1 MQTALFQSFIAQHND
16 HMNGNLPQELAMTL
30 EFVHQRLLSSGN
42 SEPVAAN
49 ASNKTFV
56 AHTPQCQESSAK
68 TTSNDIRSISVT
80 PPTSNS
86 KSTAYSFPDINV
98 NAFGT
103 PRKVV
108 FPTLSNDV
116 VTSSLGTLM
125 SSNSAHDPSKE
136 LLGLEWMQLFLKN
149 VSMPSPLQKKPEL
162 LPSISSFTQTAAA
175 FKRSRTIDR
184 LKAGSPFYRTMTQR
198 FENTSAALPSRH
210 KESVAPARAPP
221 VIQSMWLVT
230 TSACSCKIKIN
241 GLTDRLTQAIS
252 KFGKEATATSDI
264 YCELIDALAA
274 CGHASEA
281 KAVFEECISSSPL
294 VTLETL
300 AQDRYFWKPFSS
312 LIRCYV
318 MNGLVQ
324 RAFDLLVRVKM
335 DDEQQLDPTLLGSLR
350 FDAHVLNTQK
360 DVVLERIT
368 VMFGYGNLGL
378 CLAPREG
385 SLGCEVI
392 AFQPPDESQNDSK
405 HLQHQINND
414 AAHVTQCVGKHDIIE
429 SVNGQ
434 VVIHNSFAD
443 IVTCLKLAHRPMT
456 VTLLRGANGVKSLI
470 NAASRAQDPLAS
482 TGSQGPISATSGSR
496 MRPRK
501 DFCDRFGLLP
511 QHGIRIT
518 ALADCDSCGAR
529 LSYSE
534 IHDGWSLTDANDY
547 TTRCA
552 LCQHR
557 FVPRLCVMLGVSN
570 GFVDFVEEE
579 SVTSHVHVEQIEYL
593 SMPVIRKE
601 LTNLSQKI
609 SLTMLSMGDLRRLN
623 PRIYWNIVVKLL
635 SLACPLDFLD
645 LPDTAIHT
653 PEKQQQQCCDH
664 EHDPVG
670 NRTLPTLHSRK
681 LALERLLEKT
691 LEALRSASFS
701 ALLPDVAHRL
711 MRDLEPHLSTD
722 NNDDEEDDLDDDNEV
737 RRSCRTMSLDESSCA
752 DDGVDCCPVKE
763 EAPEIKATA
772 TAFHRTK
779 SSFRN

>member
-1 MQTALFQSFIAQHND
+1 
-16 HMNGNLPQELAMTL
+16 MNGNLPQELAMKL
-30 EFVHQRLLSSGN
+30 EFVHQRMLLTGN
-42 SEPVAAN
+42 SESIATNV
-49 ASNKTFV
+49 SNKTFV
-56 AHTPQCQESSAK
+56 AHTPQSQEPFSKAS
-68 TTSNDIRSISVT
+68 TTKDKRSISTT
-80 PPTSNS
+80 PITSNS
-86 KSTAYSFPDINV
+86 KMTTVYASGLFPDIDV
-98 NAFGT
+98 TAFGT

-125 SSNSAHDPSKE
+125 SSNSALDPSKE

-149 VSMPSPLQKKPEL
+149 VSMPSPLPKKPEL
-162 LPSISSFTQTAAA
+162 LPSMSSFTQTAAA

-198 FENTSAALPSRH
+198 FENSSAAASLRQ
-210 KESVAPARAPP
+210 KEPVAPVRAPP
-221 VIQSMWLVT
+221 VIQSIWLVT
-230 TSACSCKIKIN
+230 TSACSCKLQIN
-241 GLTDRLTQAIS
+241 GLTERLTQGIT

-264 YCELIDALAA
+264 YCELIDALAS
-274 CGHASEA
+274 CGHATEA

-300 AQDRYFWKPFSS
+300 AQDPYFWKPFSS

-350 FDAHVLNTQK
+350 FDAHVLKAEK
-360 DVVLERIT
+360 DLVLERIT
-368 VMFGYGNLGL
+368 VMFSYGNLGL

-385 SLGCEVI
+385 SVGCEVI
-392 AFQPPDESQNDSK
+392 AFQSPHECQTSNAK
-405 HLQHQINND
+405 HQQLNND
-414 AAHVTQCVGKHDIIE
+414 DQAAAHVTHCVGEHDIIE
-429 SVNGQ
+429 SVNGH

-443 IVTCLKLAHRPMT
+443 IVTCLKQAHRPMT
-456 VTLLRGANGVKSLI
+456 VTLLRGASTVKSLI
-470 NAASRAQDPLAS
+470 NAASHPANAQDSPLAS
-482 TGSQGPISATSGSR
+482 VGSQCPVSATTASR
-496 MRPRK
+496 IRPRK

-511 QHGIRIT
+511 LHGIRIT

-529 LSYSE
+529 LSYTD

-557 FVPRLCVMLGVSN
+557 FVPRLCIMLGVSN
-570 GFVDFVEEE
+570 GFVDTVEEE
-579 SVTSHVHVEQIEYL
+579 SVASHVHVEQIEYL

-609 SLTMLSMGDLRRLN
+609 SLTVLSMGDLRRLN

-653 PEKQQQQCCDH
+653 PEKQQQQQCCDPSDN
-664 EHDPVG
+664 EKLSSLQP
-670 NRTLPTLHSRK
+670 PK
-681 LALERLLEKT
+681 LALERLLEQT
-691 LEALRSASFS
+691 LKALRASTAS
-701 ALLPDVAHRL
+701 PSDVAQQL
-711 MRDLEPHLSTD
+711 MRSLEPHLSSTD
-722 NNDDEEDDLDDDNEV
+722 NNDGEEDDLDDDDEV
-737 RRSCRTMSLDESSCA
+737 IRSCRTMSLDESSSCA
-752 DDGVDCCPVKE
+752 DDGVDCCLGKD
-763 EAPEIKATA
+763 EAPETRATAA
-772 TAFHRTK
+772 TAFHRTI
-779 SSFRN
+779 SSYCN

>member
-16 HMNGNLPQELAMTL
+16 HMNGNLPQELAMKL
-30 EFVHQRLLSSGN
+30 EFVHQRMLSTGN
-42 SEPVAAN
+42 SESLAAN
-49 ASNKTFV
+49 VSNKTFV
-56 AHTPQCQESSAK
+56 AHTPQSQEPSAK
-68 TTSNDIRSISVT
+68 TKVERLT
-80 PPTSNS
+80 PMSNS
-86 KSTAYSFPDINV
+86 KTTACSSGLFPDIDV

-125 SSNSAHDPSKE
+125 SSNSALDPSKE
-136 LLGLEWMQLFLKN
+136 LLGLEWMQLFLKS
-149 VSMPSPLQKKPEL
+149 VSMPSPLPKKPEL

-198 FENTSAALPSRH
+198 FENSSAAPPVRQ
-210 KESVAPARAPP
+210 KESIAPTRSSP
-221 VIQSMWLVT
+221 VIQSIWLVT
-230 TSACSCKIKIN
+230 TSACSCKLQIN
-241 GLTDRLTQAIS
+241 GLTERLTQGIT

-264 YCELIDALAA
+264 YCELIDALAT
-274 CGHASEA
+274 CGHATEA

-312 LIRCYV
+312 LVRCYV
-318 MNGLVQ
+318 LNGLVQ

-350 FDAHVLNTQK
+350 FDAHVLNAEK

-368 VMFGYGNLGL
+368 VMFSYGNLGL

-385 SLGCEVI
+385 SIGCEVI
-392 AFQPPDESQNDSK
+392 AFQPPDDCQTTDAK
-405 HLQHQINND
+405 QYQNND
-414 AAHVTQCVGKHDIIE
+414 DQAAHVTHCVGEHDIIE

-434 VVIHNSFAD
+434 VVIHSSFAD
-443 IVTCLKLAHRPMT
+443 IVTCLKQAHRPMT
-456 VTLLRGANGVKSLI
+456 VTLLRGASAVKALI
-470 NAASRAQDPLAS
+470 NATGQVANAQDS
-482 TGSQGPISATSGSR
+482 SVGSQGPISATTASR

-511 QHGIRIT
+511 LHGIRIT

-529 LSYSE
+529 LSYTE

-547 TTRCA
+547 TTRCP

-570 GFVDFVEEE
+570 GFVDAVEEE
-579 SVTSHVHVEQIEYL
+579 SVASHVHVEQIEYL
-593 SMPVIRKE
+593 STPVIRKE

-653 PEKQQQQCCDH
+653 PEKQQQQCCDPS
-664 EHDPVG
+664 E
-670 NRTLPTLHSRK
+670 NEKLLSLQSRK
-681 LALERLLEKT
+681 LALEQLLEQT
-691 LEALRSASFS
+691 LKALRVSSSSVSHFE
-701 ALLPDVAHRL
+701 VAQRL
-711 MRDLEPHLSTD
+711 IRDLEPHLSCTD
-722 NNDDEEDDLDDDNEV
+722 NNEDEEDDMDDDDEV
-737 RRSCRTMSLDESSCA
+737 IRSCRTISLDESSSCA
-752 DDGVDCCPVKE
+752 DDGVDSCLGKD
-763 EAPEIKATA
+763 EAPETKVTA
-772 TAFHRTK
+772 TTFHRTI
-779 SSFRN
+779 SSYRN